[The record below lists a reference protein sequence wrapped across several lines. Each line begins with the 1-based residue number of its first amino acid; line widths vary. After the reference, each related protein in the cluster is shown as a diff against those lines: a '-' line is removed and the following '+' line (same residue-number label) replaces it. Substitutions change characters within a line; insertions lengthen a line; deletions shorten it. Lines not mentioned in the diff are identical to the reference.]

1 MKNRGKSRCKTGAV
15 FPSGFLPVEMVESF
29 PVESPSRGGMTRP
42 RFSSEHCRDTRVFVA
57 IDTTARHPP
66 AVAGGPRGQQ
76 DAHLVLSVTSFAL
89 PAFLLRL
96 THQRAPSG
104 GQVALRTLSATLPRS
119 PRLSYPLRHS
129 AISAPGGARLAAGKS
144 RTWFCLRRCPRHTRF
159 CFERRHSATSPT
171 GRWPLPG
178 RDDAPLVLSV
188 TLSAMPAFVLRLKHQ
203 RDLGAGTAR

>member
-1 MKNRGKSRCKTGAV
+1 MDMETGSLFAEPVFFCGHAYRRGRCAL
-15 FPSGFLPVEMVESF
+15 GFI
-29 PVESPSRGGMTRP
+29 RGT
-42 RFSSEHCRDTRVFVA
+42 VA
-57 IDTTARHPP
+57 A
-66 AVAGGPRGQQ
+66 
-76 DAHLVLSVTSFAL
+76 
-89 PAFLLRL
+89 PAFLLR
-96 THQRAPSG
+96 TAPQRAPSG

-119 PRLSYPLRHS
+119 PRLSYPLRPS
-129 AISAPGGARLAAGKS
+129 ATSSPEGARLAASKS

-203 RDLGAGTAR
+203 RDLGAGAAR